1 MPYGLAH
8 LHLGATGCQRKNG
21 LAGTHKTDMLS
32 RQMQRKTTS
41 RRADATPH
49 AASLIEGLRDIG
61 YSLETAI
68 SDIIDNSI
76 TAGARQIRVITEAC
90 IDDPLIAIVD
100 DGEGMTEDEL
110 IAAMRPG
117 SRNPLATR
125 DEPDLGRFGLGLKSA
140 SFSQCRRLTVVSRK
154 GGKTSAAIWDLDD
167 VAERNEWAVQLPDDL
182 TEIPCVDKLGFMG
195 TLVLWQKLD
204 RLTGSFSHN
213 TAKRTEVINR
223 RVAETERHLRLVF
236 HRFTEDTKLLRIL
249 LNGRPLRPLDPF
261 ARKNPATISD
271 PEEKLA
277 LDGGEVEI
285 QSFTLPHHKQ
295 MSKADW
301 DDLAG
306 PDGHLKSQGFYLY
319 RGRRL
324 ILYGTW
330 FGLCRQSEL
339 TKLSRVRIDIPNSM
353 DADWKIDVKKSS
365 AQLPPVVRDRL
376 RKVIER
382 IQDGSKRTYLK
393 RGQKLVDHDRLPM
406 WIRVQADGQIRY
418 RPNIEHP
425 AFSDFADSLSPDL
438 RRGFFNCIALV
449 GASLPIESL
458 HADMAGSAEAI
469 VPDRVDEDTLT
480 QAVKATLSVL
490 LGARKD
496 IKEIMSLMKDVDPFR
511 SAWDDTQRIIAAT
524 IETKEVK

>member
-1 MPYGLAH
+1 
-8 LHLGATGCQRKNG
+8 
-21 LAGTHKTDMLS
+21 
-32 RQMQRKTTS
+32 MQEVDFF

-49 AASLIEGLRDIG
+49 AAALIEGLRDIG

-76 TAGARQIRVITEAC
+76 TAGARRVQIITETLS
-90 IDDPLIAIVD
+90 DEPHIAIVD

-154 GGKTSAAIWDLDD
+154 AGKTSAAIWDLDD
-167 VAERNEWAVQLPDDL
+167 VAERNEWAVQLPDDISGVP
-182 TEIPCVDKLGFMG
+182 EIDQLGSAG

-204 RLTGSFSHN
+204 RLTGGYSHN
-213 TAKRTEVINR
+213 AAKRAEVINR
-223 RVAETERHLRLVF
+223 RIAETERHLRLVF
-236 HRFTEDTKLLRIL
+236 HRFMEDAKPFRTL
-249 LNGRPLRPLDPF
+249 LNGRLLRPLDPF
-261 ARKNPATISD
+261 ARKNPATIPD
-271 PEEKLA
+271 PEEKLT
-277 LDGGEVEI
+277 LIRGDVEI

-295 MSKADW
+295 MSKTEWEDI
-301 DDLAG
+301 AG
-306 PDGHLKSQGFYLY
+306 PEGHLKSQGFYLY

-324 ILYGTW
+324 ILHGTW

-376 RKVIER
+376 KKVIER
-382 IQDGSKRTYLK
+382 IQDGSKRTYRK
-393 RGQKLVDHDRLPM
+393 RGQKLVDHERLPM
-406 WIRVQADGQIRY
+406 WHRIQADGQIRY
-418 RPNIEHP
+418 RPNTEHP
-425 AFSDFADSLSPDL
+425 AFADFAERLPPEL

-449 GASLPIESL
+449 GASLPVETL
-458 HADMAGSAEAI
+458 HADMAGTAEQI
-469 VPDRVDEDTLT
+469 VPDRVDEETLVQAVQSTLT
-480 QAVKATLSVL
+480 VL
-490 LGARKD
+490 MGARMD
-496 IKEIMSLMKDVDPFR
+496 IKEITALMKDVDPFR
-511 SAWDDTQRIIAAT
+511 SAWEDTQRIIATT
-524 IETKEVK
+524 IETKEES